1 MATWETAGGVGY
13 DRRAL
18 DRIEQRF
25 WRERWESVPAAA
37 ASEHGIEL
45 RSFGP
50 VQTTLVGDLPEVGML
65 NLVLGATAPGAV
77 ADRHL
82 GSAADSIR
90 ALRVAGLVPV
100 TPDLPETAAA
110 ESWLG
115 ANGFSA
121 GAGLVKFV
129 RDAHPPRF
137 KTMSDVEVLEVTDPD
152 AAPFGTI
159 AAVGFGLPA
168 WAADF
173 FAHLPGLPGWRCYV
187 ALLDGKPGACAA
199 MLIDGEVAELGT
211 GATLEPAR
219 GRGCQLALLRQRIE
233 DAGAAGCHLLFAETG
248 ERVEDREANGYRS
261 LLEAGFEEAYICP
274 NWSLPNA

>member
-1 MATWETAGGVGY
+1 MATWKTAMGVAY

-18 DRIEQRF
+18 DRLEQRF
-25 WRERWESVPAAA
+25 WREIWESVPSDAAA
-37 ASEHGIEL
+37 EHGIEL

-50 VQTTLVGDLPEVGML
+50 VQATFVGDLPEVGML

-77 ADRHL
+77 ADGHL

-100 TPDLPETAAA
+100 TPDLPETETT

-121 GAGLVKFV
+121 GAGLVKFI

-137 KTMSDVEVLEVTDPD
+137 KTVSDVEVLEVTAPD

-159 AAVGFGLPA
+159 AAVGVGLPV

-173 FAHLPGLPGWRCYV
+173 FAGLPGLPGWRCYV
-187 ALLDGKPGACAA
+187 ARVDGEPQACAA

-219 GRGCQLALLRQRIE
+219 GRGCQLALLRRRIE
-233 DAGAAGCHLLFAETG
+233 DAVTAGCRLLFAAAG
-248 ERVEDREANGYRS
+248 ERVEDRQANGYRS
-261 LLEAGFEEAYICP
+261 LLEAGFEEAYACP
-274 NWSLPNA
+274 QWSLPNG